1 MLTKKIIFVCT
12 HVLIK
17 FSSPMSIYF
26 LHIDGRQVGP
36 YSKEELQQI
45 RISRDTM
52 IWFEGQEQWQEAG
65 TVDAL
70 SDLFRNQPPP
80 FKKKQGDAPVHP
92 NPIQTEEP
100 VRNKATGKLKSS
112 TLASIIIGGV
122 VFLLGIYMVYNNQQA
137 KEQALQQ
144 ELELKQKELHE
155 QRELMQA
162 RELAHQEEEAKRIAE
177 EERAKQ
183 LQKLTFRYNQAVDK
197 VEEAKLKL
205 EKIKEFHFL
214 RTFSEKEEQI
224 NTQMDIIKAWEN
236 EVIRLKAQLNQR

>member
-137 KEQALQQ
+137 KEQALRRLDDQILRHARQ
-144 ELELKQKELHE
+144 ANERFLQNLE
-155 QRELMQA
+155 
-162 RELAHQEEEAKRIAE
+162 
-177 EERAKQ
+177 
-183 LQKLTFRYNQAVDK
+183 D
-197 VEEAKLKL
+197 
-205 EKIKEFHFL
+205 IK
-214 RTFSEKEEQI
+214 
-224 NTQMDIIKAWEN
+224 
-236 EVIRLKAQLNQR
+236 

>member
-1 MLTKKIIFVCT
+1 
-12 HVLIK
+12 
-17 FSSPMSIYF
+17 MSIYF

-70 SDLFRNQPPP
+70 ADLFRNQPPP
-80 FKKKQGDAPVHP
+80 FKKKQGDVPVHP
-92 NPIQTEEP
+92 NPIQSEAP

-112 TLASIIIGGV
+112 TLAGIIIGSV
-122 VFLLGIYMVYNNQQA
+122 IFLLGIYMVYNNQEG
-137 KEQALQQ
+137 KVQALQQ
-144 ELELKQKELHE
+144 ELEIKQKELHE
-155 QRELMQA
+155 LRELMQA

-177 EERAKQ
+177 EERTKQ

-224 NTQMDIIKAWEN
+224 NTQLDIIKSWEN
-236 EVIRLKAQLNQR
+236 EVIRLKAQLNQL

>member
-1 MLTKKIIFVCT
+1 
-12 HVLIK
+12 
-17 FSSPMSIYF
+17 MSIYF

-52 IWFEGQEQWQEAG
+52 IWFEGQEHWQEAG

-100 VRNKATGKLKSS
+100 VPNKASGKLKSS
-112 TLASIIIGGV
+112 TLAGIIIGSV
-122 VFLLGIYMVYNNQQA
+122 IFLLGIYMVYNNQEG
-137 KEQALQQ
+137 KVQALQQ
-144 ELELKQKELHE
+144 ELEIKQKELHE
-155 QRELMQA
+155 LRELMQA

-224 NTQMDIIKAWEN
+224 NTQMDIIKSWEN
-236 EVIRLKAQLNQR
+236 EVIRLKAQLNQL